1 MPGVATTSSFK
12 TIAVENKLFDVRKVK
27 EASARAAANKAR
39 RPEFNGGITSSMDI
53 RGLSTSQ
60 ISLTP
65 MTGSV
70 MGGSDGSLVTLS
82 SADLPASGAFGSIQA
97 ASNRQLS
104 SFPTSSINVDVR
116 FGQASAERSTGQN
129 VASVQTDG
137 SFLELSSGGS
147 KTPSTPSKSAKTKF
161 HDQASLLAMVSEQIS
176 KRLTSTPSENLVQST
191 GRTRQQLTKG
201 FSSGRMPFTGPASAW
216 DRQPALPQRVDVFIP
231 EAPRPP
237 AAVRVDLPPPP
248 FDPIQSKVVQQTI
261 EVNPRIDQFPQ
272 VPLFS
277 NDISKVNDAFDPPQR
292 PIVTRNDPPF
302 LSSSLDIAQVQPNK
316 GNELPPF
323 SQNINVDV
331 PLAPN
336 IGTTGQASSDTSNLQ
351 ISISD
356 PIPPSPTM
364 LPGFT
369 ISTVPTTML
378 PDVTMPVENA
388 VNATSFFLDPFP
400 TDPGPV
406 TGIKFDNIGSTMSDA
421 TGLTMVDPPAPG
433 FSTDIISPS
442 SFSNDPIVTAPDVD
456 PFRNIN
462 IQSSTSS
469 PVGTSMVITTEIYR
483 PAGST
488 GNAKNSSG
496 SKVLSIGI
504 VDITNATVA
513 NETMVQY
520 DMTPF
525 QSNENWAIFDPSTL
539 NVNFSDYG
547 PILDIPIDT
556 NQISFTSNT
565 NTSSMFSQTNIPSN
579 EPVQLST
586 SETSAQKPKPI
597 LTNSNAVPM
606 KRKPSR
612 IIKRTEVIRP
622 SPQIKE
628 TMQPM
633 GGITEGNN
641 GFLQVNVQTL
651 DSSFTSGGSSQQP
664 VDLPPPPF

>member
-1 MPGVATTSSFK
+1 M
-12 TIAVENKLFDVRKVK
+12 K
-27 EASARAAANKAR
+27 EASARAAANKAK
-39 RPEFNGGITSSMDI
+39 RPEFNGGITSSMNT
-53 RGLSTSQ
+53 RGLTTSQ
-60 ISLTP
+60 LSLTP
-65 MTGSV
+65 MAGSV
-70 MGGSDGSLVTLS
+70 MGSGDNSLVTLS
-82 SADLPASGAFGSIQA
+82 SADLPAPGAFGSIQA

-116 FGQASAERSTGQN
+116 FGQTSAERSTSQN

-147 KTPSTPSKSAKTKF
+147 NTPSTPSKSAKTKF

-176 KRLTSTPSENLVQST
+176 KRLTSTPSEHLVQST
-191 GRTRQQLTKG
+191 GQTRQQITKG
-201 FSSGRMPFTGPASAW
+201 ISSGRMPFTGPASAW
-216 DRQPALPQRVDVFIP
+216 DRQPTLPQRVDVFIP

-237 AAVRVDLPPPP
+237 VAVRVDLPPPP

-277 NDISKVNDAFDPPQR
+277 NDIPKVSGALDPPQR

-302 LSSSLDIAQVQPNK
+302 LSSSLDIAQVQPSK
-316 GNELPPF
+316 GNDLPPF
-323 SQNINVDV
+323 NQNINVDV
-331 PLAPN
+331 PLDPN
-336 IGTTGQASSDTSNLQ
+336 IGTTGQAALDTSNLP

-364 LPGFT
+364 LPDFT
-369 ISTVPTTML
+369 LTTVPTTML
-378 PDVTMPVENA
+378 LDVTMPVENA
-388 VNATSFFLDPFP
+388 INATSFFLDPIP

-421 TGLTMVDPPAPG
+421 TGLTMVDPPAPS
-433 FSTDIISPS
+433 FPPDIISHS
-442 SFSNDPIVTAPDVD
+442 SFGNDPIVSAPDAN
-456 PFRNIN
+456 PFQNIN
-462 IQSSTSS
+462 IQSSTPS

-483 PAGST
+483 PTGSI
-488 GNAKNSSG
+488 GNTKSSSG
-496 SKVLSIGI
+496 SKVLIGI
-504 VDITNATVA
+504 VDVTNATVA

-565 NTSSMFSQTNIPSN
+565 NTSFSSTLSQANIPSN
-579 EPVQLST
+579 ELAQSST
-586 SETSAQKPKPI
+586 SETGVQKAKPI
-597 LTNSNAVPM
+597 LTNLNDVPM
-606 KRKPSR
+606 KRERKPSR

-633 GGITEGNN
+633 GGITEGSS
-641 GFLQVNVQTL
+641 GFLQVNVHSL
-651 DSSFTSGGSSQQP
+651 DSSFTSGGSSQLP